1 MAGRVRP
8 GRAWQDTVRKGQAG
22 KEPSTET
29 KMQETFGWK
38 GGARTKHLDLEAVV
52 PVLQRLEAEH
62 GALTP
67 EDVLTEAQ
75 EPASAL
81 HGFFT
86 WDDSEAAR
94 LHRLAEARDLIRSV
108 TVTYIGADEPAR
120 TVRAFVHYGEEGVY
134 ESVARVLGDDEK
146 RAALLAM
153 ALADLAAWKRKYA
166 DLKELAKVFRAI
178 EEATA

>member
-1 MAGRVRP
+1 MEA
-8 GRAWQDTVRKGQAG
+8 QY
-22 KEPSTET
+22 
-29 KMQETFGWK
+29 GWK
-38 GGARTKHLDLEAVV
+38 AGAHTKKLDLEAVV
-52 PVLQRLEAEH
+52 PVLQRLEAKH

-75 EPASAL
+75 KRTSPL

-108 TVTYIGADEPAR
+108 TVTYVGTDEPTR
-120 TVRAFVHYGEEGVY
+120 TVRAFVHYGEASVY
-134 ESVARVLGDDEK
+134 ESMAHVLADDEK

-153 ALADLAAWKRKYA
+153 AMADLASWRRKYA
-166 DLKELAKVFRAI
+166 DLKELAKVFAAMD
-178 EEATA
+178 ELTG